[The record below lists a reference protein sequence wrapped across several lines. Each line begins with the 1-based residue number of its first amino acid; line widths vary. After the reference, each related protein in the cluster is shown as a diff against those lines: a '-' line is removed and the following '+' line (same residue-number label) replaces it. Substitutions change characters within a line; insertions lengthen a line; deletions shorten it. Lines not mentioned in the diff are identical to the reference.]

1 MRFKTFG
8 NFFCAHQLL
17 QNLFFSFLKA
27 HDQQQRQ
34 RSVLQLP
41 INTLT
46 IPKITTNVCVDDDT
60 PEEEEGEKEEEFHA
74 LDYLEEGKFFGK
86 EELDA
91 EGERALSRSTSPL
104 PLDISGGFF

>member
-1 MRFKTFG
+1 LEIFFAHI
-8 NFFCAHQLL
+8 NFYKIY
-17 QNLFFSFLKA
+17 FFLFLKA
-27 HDQQQRQ
+27 HDQKQRQ